1 MHNYLLF
8 YLIIL
13 PISYLPYRA
22 LYLLSDFLY
31 LVLYRI
37 AGYRKAVVHTNLVNS
52 FPEKS
57 AKEILNIEKEFFRH
71 FCDLILESIKAFTI
85 SEKQAQNR
93 FKTRNPELP
102 NKYFEQGRN
111 IAIVGGHYGNWELL
125 AITIDRQIRHKTI
138 ALYKT
143 MTNKFFDKKMTK
155 SRSKYGLTLLSLGEY
170 RVKGIDQ
177 FKNETSATIFGSDQS
192 PRKLQKA
199 YWMKFL
205 NQDTPVQ
212 FGLEK
217 FARKYNT
224 PVIYGDIHRLKRGFF
239 EIEYHLVC
247 EDPLELPEGALT
259 EKYTKML
266 EEIVMER
273 PEYWLWSHKRWKL
286 KKPVTKE
293 VVNN

>member
-1 MHNYLLF
+1 MHNYLLY

-37 AGYRKAVVHTNLVNS
+37 AGYRKTVVHNNLVNS

-57 AKEILNIEKEFFRH
+57 EKEILDIEQEFFRH

-85 SEKQAQNR
+85 NENEAQER

-111 IAIVGGHYGNWELL
+111 IAIVGGHYGNWELY
-125 AITIDRQIRHKTI
+125 AITVDSQIRHRTI

-143 MTNKFFDKKMTK
+143 MTNKFFDTRMTK

-170 RVKGIDQ
+170 RVKGIESYQNDI
-177 FKNETSATIFGSDQS
+177 TATIFGSDQS

-205 NQDTPVQ
+205 NQDTAVQ

-224 PVIYGDIHRLKRGFF
+224 PVLYGDIHRLKRGHF

-266 EEIVMER
+266 EEIVRER

-286 KKPVTKE
+286 KIPAE
-293 VVNN
+293 EPIPAN